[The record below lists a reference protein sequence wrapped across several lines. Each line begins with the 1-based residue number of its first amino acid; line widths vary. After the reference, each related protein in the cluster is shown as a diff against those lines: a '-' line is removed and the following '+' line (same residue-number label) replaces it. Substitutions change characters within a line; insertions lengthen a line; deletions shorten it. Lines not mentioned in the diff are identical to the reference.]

1 MYSIN
6 KIENITSRYNS
17 TKKLVYSVEPTTT
30 NIIKHELSTD
40 NGKTYK
46 EITPILVDNHYQ
58 YNIDV
63 DKNVKTC
70 YVRLTDSEGTSATSN
85 VFTAKSEGLANSLP
99 TITDMNITSS
109 KDTYTLKYKAT
120 DSNGDTLTHYISLNN
135 SEYSVITPTNS
146 NNLFTYNGNGLVKGT
161 NIIKLK
167 LSDGYDEVE
176 KIVSVFREI
185 ANKPPTLS
193 NVRVSIS
200 GINYKLIYTVNNESK
215 DKIKHYLNIDNKGYE
230 PITPVNMGNENYMFT
245 GQLTEGNHK
254 LIVKVIDDHNN
265 EVISNELNANVI
277 NVISQV
283 KAELVTAK
291 DDYITSYDN
300 LKKTVADITNDMI
313 FDKDTEQTLLDNAL
327 SDYRT
332 KFSKFSEVSN
342 KAMDSIAT
350 DKTDTIKNELNK
362 EFNELTNALGSLD
375 NTINDVFKDSILS
388 ESEKIVIKQQLQNLT
403 LEKADVDS
411 KYNSVKSNYKQSDLS
426 KEWYKKTYDTLIAK
440 YDYYNEQFRNLNLV
454 ITHLLDKEGILDNS
468 DLVSKDKAIA
478 DYGLA
483 LSEIGKAITNSI
495 DAIAKNES
503 ENNATNLEE
512 YYSEFLLEKD
522 RINLEVGKKLGADKV
537 ISAINMSP
545 ESIKIKSNKINLD
558 GYVTITSLA
567 NGTTNIDGDCIMTG
581 TVECSKLTASNTRPY
596 IELFNNNSTEMAL
609 DATKNDLF
617 GVGDSIRLKRDRYNY
632 VYVGNKEIRFY
643 LGDNNSDSDYGN
655 VFKVNNNGVYYK
667 GNNIANTSLPS
678 HNHDEIRSSSTVVR
692 AGTNG
697 SNNGTSWKAFVPVWG
712 GTPLGHAG
720 SRSNKWSVV
729 VADKST
735 ISTSDRKMKENI
747 SYIDSPNLY
756 TLEMTEERLDN
767 GSIYD
772 IKPYITSDDLYTFVR
787 DDLHLATY
795 NYIDNQVYG
804 EGQERDVT
812 MLDADYQLGFIAQD
826 IENTK
831 VGKYITF
838 GVDTVM
844 DNETTPLGTEPRTE
858 RMLYVV
864 QNNYIN
870 TLAGALQKTIDKVE
884 KLEKALIDNNIPIP
898 Q

>member
-6 KIENITSRYNS
+6 KIENITSRYNT
-17 TKKLVYSVEPTTT
+17 TKKLVYSVTPATT

-40 NGKTYK
+40 NGVSYK
-46 EITPILVDNHYQ
+46 EITPILVDNRYQ
-58 YNIDV
+58 FNIDV
-63 DKNVKTC
+63 DKNIKTC
-70 YVRLTDSEGTSATSN
+70 YVRLTDSEGTVVTSN
-85 VFTAKSEGLANSLP
+85 VFTAKSEGLTNSLP

-109 KDTYTLKYKAT
+109 KDTYTLKYKAI

-146 NNLFTYNGNGLVKGT
+146 NNLFIYNGNGLVEGT

-185 ANKPPTLS
+185 SNKPPTLS

-254 LIVKVIDDHNN
+254 LIVKVTDDHNN
-265 EVISNELNANVI
+265 EVISNELNANVV

-313 FDKDTEQTLLDNAL
+313 FDKDTEQTLLDSAL

-426 KEWYKKTYDTLIAK
+426 KEWYKKTYDTLVAK

-454 ITHLLDKEGILDNS
+454 ITHLLEKEGILDNV

-545 ESIKIKSNKINLD
+545 EQIKIKSNKINLD
-558 GYVTITSLA
+558 GYVTISSLE
-567 NGTTNIDGDCIMTG
+567 NGTTNIDGDCLMTG
-581 TVECSKLTASNTRPY
+581 TVECSKLTASNSRPY
-596 IELFNNNSTEMAL
+596 IELFNNNNTEMAL
-609 DATKNDLF
+609 DATKNNMF
-617 GVGDSIRLKRDRYNY
+617 GVGDAIRLKRDRYNY
-632 VYVGNKEIRFY
+632 VCVSNGNIRFY
-643 LGDNNSDSDYGN
+643 LGNNNTSSDYGD
-655 VFKVNNNGVYYK
+655 VFKVDKNGVYFN
-667 GNNIANTSLPS
+667 GDNIVNPSHTHSGQTISPDRVNCNYIGGAGRGSILLHTSLDGNS
-678 HNHDEIRSSSTVVR
+678 KNLGYSGSKFNQCV
-692 AGTNG
+692 ATNFYG
-697 SNNGTSWKAFVPVWG
+697 KMN
-712 GTPLGHAG
+712 
-720 SRSNKWSVV
+720 
-729 VADKST
+729 
-735 ISTSDRKMKENI
+735 STSDINLKENI
-747 SYIDSPNLY
+747 HY
-756 TLEMTEERLDN
+756 LDN
-767 GSIYD
+767 NKDNGDKLLIENT
-772 IKPYITSDDLYTFVR
+772 ITTNDLYDFVKK
-787 DDLHLATY
+787 DLKLTTY
-795 NYIDNQVYG
+795 NYNEKYYG
-804 EGQERDVT
+804 D
-812 MLDADYQLGFIAQD
+812 LYDAQNVDTELGFVAQD
-826 IENTK
+826 IVGTK
-831 VGKYITF
+831 VEDLVLRK
-838 GVDTVM
+838 DDS
-844 DNETTPLGTEPRTE
+844 DNLAYNLNG
-858 RMLYVV
+858 YVSV
-864 QNNYIN
+864 
-870 TLAGALQKTIDKVE
+870 LAGALQKTIDKVE
-884 KLEKALIDNNIPIP
+884 KLEKALINNNIPIP

>member
-40 NGKTYK
+40 NGKSYK

-135 SEYSVITPTNS
+135 SEYSVIAPTNS
-146 NNLFTYNGNGLVKGT
+146 NNLFTYNGNGLVEGT

-185 ANKPPTLS
+185 ANNPPTLS

-254 LIVKVIDDHNN
+254 LIVKVTDDHNN
-265 EVISNELNANVI
+265 EVISNELNANVV

-283 KAELVTAK
+283 KAELITAK

-313 FDKDTEQTLLDNAL
+313 FDKDTEQTLLDSAL

-403 LEKADVDS
+403 LEKSNVDS

-440 YDYYNEQFRNLNLV
+440 YNYYNEQFRNLNLV

-503 ENNATNLEE
+503 ENNATNIEE

-545 ESIKIKSNKINLD
+545 EQIRIKSNKINLD
-558 GYVTITSLA
+558 GYVTINSLY
-567 NGTTNIDGDCIMTG
+567 NGTTSIDGACIQTG
-581 TVECSKLTASNTRPY
+581 TLSCDKITASYSRPY
-596 IELFNNNSTEMAL
+596 IELFNNNGTDMAI
-609 DATKNDLF
+609 DATKNNLY
-617 GVGDSIRLKRDRYNY
+617 GVGDAIRLKRDIYNY
-632 VYVGNKEIRFY
+632 VCVGNGYIRFY
-643 LGDNNSDSDYGN
+643 LGNNDTGSDYGD
-655 VFKVNNNGVYYK
+655 VFKVTNSGVYFNGNRIDNQTPSIPSMLTTLASICKAQTGQWAQLSPKTDGTVFCGASGARWDTVFSKNGVK
-667 GNNIANTSLPS
+667 T
-678 HNHDEIRSSSTVVR
+678 
-692 AGTNG
+692 
-697 SNNGTSWKAFVPVWG
+697 
-712 GTPLGHAG
+712 
-720 SRSNKWSVV
+720 
-729 VADKST
+729 
-735 ISTSDRKMKENI
+735 TSDRREKEKISYIENENNNITKFNLVNDKENI
-747 SYIDSPNLY
+747 
-756 TLEMTEERLDN
+756 
-767 GSIYD
+767 YD
-772 IKPYITSDDLYTFVR
+772 VSPYITSEDLYSFVR

-795 NYIDNQVYG
+795 KFKNIN
-804 EGQERDVT
+804 
-812 MLDADYQLGFIAQD
+812 DYNSQDSQIGFIAQD
-826 IENTK
+826 IEHTK
-831 VGKYITF
+831 LGQYIID
-838 GVDTVM
+838 GDSSKG
-844 DNETTPLGTEPRTE
+844 DNL
-858 RMLYVV
+858 MVH

-884 KLEKALIDNNIPIP
+884 KLEKALMDNNIPIP

>member
-6 KIENITSRYNS
+6 KIENITSRYNT
-17 TKKLVYSVEPTTT
+17 TKKLVYFVTPSTT
-30 NIIKHELSTD
+30 NIIKHELSID
-40 NGKTYK
+40 NGVTYK
-46 EITPILVDNHYQ
+46 EITPILVNNHYQ
-58 YNIDV
+58 FNIDV
-63 DKNVKTC
+63 DKNIKTC
-70 YVRLTDSEGTSATSN
+70 YVRLTDSEGTVAISN
-85 VFTAKSEGLANSLP
+85 VFTAKSEGLTNSLP

-146 NNLFTYNGNGLVKGT
+146 NNLFTYNGNGLVEGT

-254 LIVKVIDDHNN
+254 LIVKVTDDHNN
-265 EVISNELNANVI
+265 EVTSNELNANVV

-313 FDKDTEQTLLDNAL
+313 FDKDTEQTLLDSAL

-426 KEWYKKTYDTLIAK
+426 KKWYKETYDTLIAK

-503 ENNATNLEE
+503 ENNATNIEE

-545 ESIKIKSNKINLD
+545 EQIKIKSNKINLD
-558 GYVTITSLA
+558 GYVTISSLA
-567 NGTTNIDGDCIMTG
+567 NGTTNIDGDCLMTG
-581 TVECSKLTASNTRPY
+581 TVECSKLTASNSRPY
-596 IELFNNNSTEMAL
+596 IELFNNSGTEMAL

-632 VYVGNKEIRFY
+632 VCVSNGNIRFY
-643 LGDNNSDSDYGN
+643 LGNNNTGGDYGDVLKVDNNGI
-655 VFKVNNNGVYYK
+655 YYK
-667 GNNIANTSLPS
+667 GRDLTVMPS
-678 HNHDEIRSSSTVVR
+678 HRHDNEVLWPQRVNCNILGGNGNGVIVMQASLDGNGKNLGDSTTRFNQLCAKRVW
-692 AGTNG
+692 ADGG
-697 SNNGTSWKAFVPVWG
+697 S
-712 GTPLGHAG
+712 
-720 SRSNKWSVV
+720 
-729 VADKST
+729 
-735 ISTSDRKMKENI
+735 ITSDKKYKENI
-747 SYIDSPNLY
+747 VF
-756 TLEMTEERLDN
+756 LDN
-767 GSIYD
+767 RTS
-772 IKPYITSDDLYTFVR
+772 KSLNSDDSDKLLSITEKTDNLTTTDLYNFIK
-787 DDLHLATY
+787 DDLILCEY
-795 NYIDNQVYG
+795 NYNKEYLG
-804 EGQERDVT
+804 ELYDKEIPDT
-812 MLDADYQLGFIAQD
+812 HLGFIAQD
-826 IENTK
+826 LIGSK
-831 VGKYITF
+831 VEK
-838 GVDTVM
+838 VM
-844 DNETTPLGTEPRTE
+844 LRTDDGNNIGYN
-858 RMLYVV
+858 LNSYVSV
-864 QNNYIN
+864 
-870 TLAGALQKTIDKVE
+870 LAGALQKTIDKVE

>member
-146 NNLFTYNGNGLVKGT
+146 NNLFTYNGNGLVEGT

-185 ANKPPTLS
+185 SNKPPTLS

-254 LIVKVIDDHNN
+254 LIVKVTDDHNN
-265 EVISNELNANVI
+265 EVISNELNANVV

-411 KYNSVKSNYKQSDLS
+411 KYNSVKNNYKQSDLS
-426 KEWYKKTYDTLIAK
+426 KEWYKETYDTLIAK
-440 YDYYNEQFRNLNLV
+440 YNYYNEQFRNLNLV

-468 DLVSKDKAIA
+468 DLISKDKAIA

-545 ESIKIKSNKINLD
+545 EQIRIKSNKINLD

-581 TVECSKLTASNTRPY
+581 TVECSKLTASNSRPY
-596 IELFNNNSTEMAL
+596 IELFNNNNTEMAL

-632 VYVGNKEIRFY
+632 VYVGNGVIKFY
-643 LGDNNSDSDYGN
+643 LGDNNYSDNYGN
-655 VFKVNNNGVYYK
+655 VFRVDNDTIYYK
-667 GNNIANTSLPS
+667 GDNIVTYNANGKYFNGYQVTVNSICDNGRGNILMRS
-678 HNHDEIRSSSTVVR
+678 GLDGHSKTLGTSSSKFSS
-692 AGTNG
+692 AYATNFYG
-697 SNNGTSWKAFVPVWG
+697 KMN
-712 GTPLGHAG
+712 
-720 SRSNKWSVV
+720 
-729 VADKST
+729 
-735 ISTSDRKMKENI
+735 STSDINLKENI
-747 SYIDSPNLY
+747 HY
-756 TLEMTEERLDN
+756 LDN
-767 GSIYD
+767 NKDNGDKLLIENT
-772 IKPYITSDDLYTFVR
+772 ITTNDLYDFVKK
-787 DDLHLATY
+787 DLKLTTY
-795 NYIDNQVYG
+795 NYNEKYYG
-804 EGQERDVT
+804 D
-812 MLDADYQLGFIAQD
+812 LYDAQNVDTELGFVAQD
-826 IENTK
+826 I
-831 VGKYITF
+831 VGTSVEDLVLRK
-838 GVDTVM
+838 DDS
-844 DNETTPLGTEPRTE
+844 DNLAYNLNG
-858 RMLYVV
+858 YVSV
-864 QNNYIN
+864 
-870 TLAGALQKTIDKVE
+870 LAGALQKTIDKVE
-884 KLEKALIDNNIPIP
+884 KLEKALMDNNIPIP

>member
-6 KIENITSRYNS
+6 KIENITSKYNT
-17 TKKLVYSVEPTTT
+17 TKKLVYSVTPATT

-40 NGKTYK
+40 NGVSYK

-58 YNIDV
+58 FNIDV
-63 DKNVKTC
+63 DKNIKTC
-70 YVRLTDSEGTSATSN
+70 YVRLTDSEGTVVTSN
-85 VFTAKSEGLANSLP
+85 VFTAKSEGLTNSLP
-99 TITDMNITSS
+99 TITDMNVTSNN
-109 KDTYTLKYKAT
+109 DTYTLKYKAI

-135 SEYSVITPTNS
+135 SEYSVITPTNG
-146 NNLFTYNGNGLVKGT
+146 NNLFIYNGNGLVEGT

-200 GINYKLIYTVNNESK
+200 GINYKLMYTVNNESK

-265 EVISNELNANVI
+265 EVISNELNANVV

-300 LKKTVADITNDMI
+300 LKKTVTDITNDMI

-411 KYNSVKSNYKQSDLS
+411 KYNSIKNNYKQSDLS
-426 KEWYKKTYDTLIAK
+426 KEWYKETYDTLIAK
-440 YDYYNEQFRNLNLV
+440 YNYYNEQFRNLNLV

-468 DLVSKDKAIA
+468 DLISKDKAIA

-503 ENNATNLEE
+503 ENNATNIEE

-545 ESIKIKSNKINLD
+545 EQIRIKSNKINLD
-558 GYVTITSLA
+558 GYVTINSLY
-567 NGTTNIDGDCIMTG
+567 NGTTSIDGACIQTG
-581 TVECSKLTASNTRPY
+581 TLSCDKITASNSRPY
-596 IELFNNNSTEMAL
+596 IELFNNNGTEMAL
-609 DATKNDLF
+609 DATKNNLY
-617 GVGDSIRLKRDRYNY
+617 GVGDAIRLKRDIYNY
-632 VYVGNKEIRFY
+632 VCVSNGNIRFY
-643 LGDNNSDSDYGN
+643 LGNNNTGSDYGD
-655 VFKVNNNGVYYK
+655 VFKVDKNGVYFN
-667 GNNIANTSLPS
+667 GNNIVNPS
-678 HNHDEIRSSSTVVR
+678 HTHSGQTISPDRVNCDYIGGAGRGSILLHASFDGNSKNLGYSGSKFTQCVATNFYGKMNSSSDI
-692 AGTNG
+692 N
-697 SNNGTSWKAFVPVWG
+697 
-712 GTPLGHAG
+712 L
-720 SRSNKWSVV
+720 
-729 VADKST
+729 
-735 ISTSDRKMKENI
+735 KENI
-747 SYIDSPNLY
+747 HY
-756 TLEMTEERLDN
+756 LDN
-767 GSIYD
+767 NKDNGDKLLIENT
-772 IKPYITSDDLYTFVR
+772 ITTNDLYNFVKK
-787 DDLHLATY
+787 DLKLTTY
-795 NYIDNQVYG
+795 NYNEKYYG
-804 EGQERDVT
+804 DLYNAQNVDTE
-812 MLDADYQLGFIAQD
+812 LGFVAQD
-826 IENTK
+826 IVGTSVENLVLRK
-831 VGKYITF
+831 
-838 GVDTVM
+838 DDA
-844 DNETTPLGTEPRTE
+844 DNLAYNLNG
-858 RMLYVV
+858 YVSV
-864 QNNYIN
+864 
-870 TLAGALQKTIDKVE
+870 LAGALQKTIDKVE
-884 KLEKALIDNNIPIP
+884 KLEKALTDNNIPIP